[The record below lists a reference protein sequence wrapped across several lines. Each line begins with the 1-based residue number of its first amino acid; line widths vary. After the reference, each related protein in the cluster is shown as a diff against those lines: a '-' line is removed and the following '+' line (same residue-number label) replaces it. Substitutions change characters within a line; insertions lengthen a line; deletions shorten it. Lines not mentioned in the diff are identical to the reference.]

1 MNQQTKTTHWAVLLP
16 LIAVFIWAL
25 NVAVTRYV
33 ADYISP
39 VSISFYRWFVA
50 FLILTPFMLMKV
62 IREWHLIQPNLAK
75 LAVLSAFGMV
85 LYQGISYAAAHYT
98 SATNMGIINAFIP
111 IFTIFVSMVILKEY
125 PNKYAVIGGV
135 LSFSGL
141 IFVIAQGDITSLVN
155 LGGHVGDLLMIAAV
169 FFYAFYGVFLK
180 KWKLQIPLMLSLY
193 VQIIFALIYHL
204 PFLLWFGL
212 DAIRPENAV
221 SVLYAGIFPSLIA
234 PLIWML
240 SIQQNGP
247 NRTSVFMNLMPV
259 FTAFIA
265 YFWLKEAWTIYH
277 TIGGVI
283 IIVGILL
290 AQKKTS
296 QLQVD

>member
-1 MNQQTKTTHWAVLLP
+1 MRKFMNQQAKTHYWVMLLP
-16 LIAVFIWAL
+16 LIAVLIWAF

-39 VSISFYRWFVA
+39 VSISFYRWFIA
-50 FLILTPFMLMKV
+50 FLILTPFMLIPLVKQWQLV
-62 IREWHLIQPNLAK
+62 LTHLAK

-111 IFTIFVSMVILKEY
+111 IFTIFVSMAILKEY
-125 PNKYAVIGGV
+125 PNKFAVMGGV

-141 IFVIAQGDITSLVN
+141 IFVITQGSFTSLAH
-155 LGGHVGDLLMIAAV
+155 LGGHFGDLLMIAAV

-204 PFLLWFGL
+204 PFLIWFGL
-212 DAIRPENAV
+212 DVISPENAA
-221 SVLYAGIFPSLIA
+221 SVIYAGVFPSLIA

-240 SIQQNGP
+240 SIQKNGP
-247 NRTSVFMNLMPV
+247 NRTSIFMNLMPV
-259 FTAFIA
+259 FTALIA

-277 TIGGVI
+277 TIGGI
-283 IIVGILL
+283 IIITGIVL
-290 AQKKTS
+290 AQKKT
-296 QLQVD
+296 